1 MDKSVPS
8 SKSQN
13 QDENLLEILV
23 SDGLISAAQA
33 ELVKQDSQNT
43 GISLDEILIARGWV
57 KEKALEQYNRSQ
69 TKVKTTVPATELGY
83 EDHLKKYR
91 FILADILGESSE

>member
-1 MDKSVPS
+1 MDKSEPAN
-8 SKSQN
+8 KSQN

-43 GISLDEILIARGWV
+43 GMNLDEILIARGWV
-57 KEKALEQYNRSQ
+57 KEEALERYNRNRS
-69 TKVKTTVPATELGY
+69 KVKTTIPATELGY

>member
-1 MDKSVPS
+1 MDKSEPAN
-8 SKSQN
+8 KSQN

-43 GISLDEILIARGWV
+43 GMNLDEILVARGWV
-57 KEKALEQYNRSQ
+57 KEEALEQYNRNRS
-69 TKVKTTVPATELGY
+69 KVKTTVPASELGY

>member
-1 MDKSVPS
+1 MDKSEPAN
-8 SKSQN
+8 KSPN

-43 GISLDEILIARGWV
+43 GMSLDEILVARGWV
-57 KEKALEQYNRSQ
+57 KEEALEQYNRNRS
-69 TKVKTTVPATELGY
+69 KVKTTVPASELGY